1 MISPIHASSLS
12 KTAFQ
17 WLLTLSFQLLHQTVK
32 FVYPGSHTG
41 KAWDPAFP
49 SASLSVNLE
58 TTSRRVRVQDQCLGE
73 GCWSHSSVQSVQYGL
88 HIQLGQWDLMGVGEP
103 LLELFLLLSQNM

>member
-1 MISPIHASSLS
+1 M
-12 KTAFQ
+12 
-17 WLLTLSFQLLHQTVK
+17 
-32 FVYPGSHTG
+32 G

-58 TTSRRVRVQDQCLGE
+58 TASRRDRVQDQCLGE
-73 GCWSHSSVQSVQYGL
+73 GCWSHSSVQYGL
-88 HIQLGQWDLMGVGEP
+88 HIQPGQWDLMGVGEP